1 MRRCLFVGLLVAGCG
16 ASTPQPAE
24 PEAIEELLAVFAAAC
39 AGPEGVEDCSVARF
53 EHTFARQLP
62 EMRRRRSELVA
73 HWMRALRAGGHSAA
87 YGLAWADA
95 REALP
100 LLREGLLVDRDFYGW
115 ESSDAESLAAR
126 MRDEQYPHHLARI
139 GAIEALSGRPI
150 REAVAL
156 TPEEQEALV
165 RESLEEGEPG
175 GPPDVARWLLIKLA
189 RVEAPPAP

>member
-1 MRRCLFVGLLVAGCG
+1 MMRCLSVALLVGCG
-16 ASTPQPAE
+16 ASTHQPVE
-24 PEAIEELLAVFAAAC
+24 PAQVDELLAVFAAAC

-53 EHTFARQLP
+53 EHTFARELP
-62 EMRRRRSELVA
+62 AMQRRRSELVA
-73 HWMRALRAGGHSAA
+73 RWMGALRAGGHSAA
-87 YGLAWADA
+87 YGLAWAGA

-100 LLREGLLVDRDFYGW
+100 LLRAGLLADRYFYGW

-126 MRDEQYPHHLARI
+126 MRDEQYPRHLARI

-165 RESLEEGEPG
+165 RESLEGGEPG
-175 GPPDVARWLLIKLA
+175 DPPDVARWLLSKLA
-189 RVEAPPAP
+189 RVEAPRAP

>member
-1 MRRCLFVGLLVAGCG
+1 MRRCLFVALLMGCG
-16 ASTPQPAE
+16 ASTHPPV
-24 PEAIEELLAVFAAAC
+24 EAAQVDELLAVFAAAC

-53 EHTFARQLP
+53 EDTFARELP
-62 EMRRRRSELVA
+62 ELRRRRSELVA
-73 HWMRALRAGGHSAA
+73 HWMDALRAGGHSAA
-87 YGLAWADA
+87 YGLAWAGA

-100 LLREGLLVDRDFYGW
+100 LLREGLLADRYFYGW
-115 ESSDAESLAAR
+115 ESSDAASLAAR

-150 REAVAL
+150 TEAVAL